1 MNNFAA
7 GLFSLAIRLRSAFAE
22 RTRDH
27 AMVYPVDIKVLQ
39 LALERSLGGL
49 PIETGGEERWC

>member
-22 RTRDH
+22 RTRH
-27 AMVYPVDIKVLQ
+27 AMVYPVGIKVLQ
-39 LALERSLGGL
+39 LALKRSLGGL
-49 PIETGGEERWC
+49 LIETGGEERWC